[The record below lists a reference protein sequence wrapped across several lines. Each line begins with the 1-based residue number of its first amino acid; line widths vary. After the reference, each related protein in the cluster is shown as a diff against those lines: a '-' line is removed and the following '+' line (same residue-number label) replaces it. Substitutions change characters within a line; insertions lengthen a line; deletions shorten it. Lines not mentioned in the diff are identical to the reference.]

1 MLEICPR
8 IQLTPGGLELSRVV
22 AGMWRMAE
30 WKMNVGQRLD
40 LMSQCLELGVT
51 SFDHA
56 DIYGDYSVEGLFGE
70 ALAAQPGLRSK
81 MELVSKCGIKLV
93 SKNRPAHTV
102 HGYDTSAAHIIA
114 SAEQSLKNFHTDYLD
129 LLLIHRPD
137 PLLDLDEVATAF
149 TRLRDAGKVRHFG
162 VSNFNSAQFQALNQ
176 RFPLATNQIELSPLH
191 VSPMFD
197 GTLDALQAA
206 RVAPML
212 WSALAGGRLF
222 GNEAR
227 PALRKLLAELEAEYH
242 MSEAGI
248 VYAWLMQLPSKP
260 LPLTGSSRIAAIA
273 EAVQACEVRLTRDQW
288 FAVLNAARGR
298 EVD

>member
-1 MLEICPR
+1 MLDNCPR
-8 IQLTPGGLELSRVV
+8 IRLQPDGLELSRVV

-30 WKMNVGQRLD
+30 WKMSVPRRLD
-40 LMSQCLELGVT
+40 LITECVELGVT

-56 DIYGDYSVEGLFGE
+56 DIYGDYTVEGLFGE
-70 ALAAQPGLRSK
+70 ALAAQPGLRQK
-81 MELVSKCGIKLV
+81 IELVSKCGIKLV
-93 SKNRPAHTV
+93 SKNRPQHQV
-102 HGYDTSAAHIIA
+102 HGYDTSAAHVIA
-114 SAEQSLKNFHTDYLD
+114 SVEQSLRNFHSDYLD

-137 PLLDLDEVATAF
+137 PLLDLDELADTF
-149 TRLRDAGKVRHFG
+149 RQLRDAGKVRYFG
-162 VSNFNSAQFQALNQ
+162 VSNFNSAQFNALHQ
-176 RFPLATNQIELSPLH
+176 RFPLVTNQIELSPMHLT
-191 VSPMFD
+191 PMFD
-197 GTLDALQAA
+197 GSLDSLQAA
-206 RVAPML
+206 QIKPML

-227 PALRKLLAELEAEYH
+227 PALRKLLGELVQEYN

-273 EAVQACEVRLTRDQW
+273 EAVQACNVRLSKDQW
-288 FAVLNAARGR
+288 FAILNAARGR